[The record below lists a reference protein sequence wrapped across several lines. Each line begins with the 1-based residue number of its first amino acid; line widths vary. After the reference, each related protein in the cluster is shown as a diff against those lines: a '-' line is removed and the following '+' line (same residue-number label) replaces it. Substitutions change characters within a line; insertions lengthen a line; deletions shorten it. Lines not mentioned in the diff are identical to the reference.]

1 LEIIM
6 QQTYTNHANVRS
18 QQRGIPPLV
27 SEWLLDFGDEVYDG
41 HGGVVRYFTSKSVR
55 KVEKAVGREPVRR
68 MSEFMRCYLVQSS
81 YDGTVLTV
89 GKRHNNKHLPRH

>member
-1 LEIIM
+1 M
-6 QQTYTNHANVRS
+6 QQTYTNHANIRS

-27 SEWLLDFGDEVYDG
+27 SDWLLDFGDEIYDG
-41 HGGVVRYFTSKSVR
+41 HGGVVRYFTPKSVR

-68 MSEFMRCYLVQSS
+68 MSEFLRCYLVQSS
-81 YDGTVLTV
+81 YDGTVLTI